1 LRHAAPQQWASARPA
16 ARLKNGL
23 LRVVKIGFALP
34 RNDRT
39 QRRGALVPARE
50 LIMNGLGGLNKS
62 PEGVVIGLVQL
73 QLPNVVTR
81 ADLARQTERIV
92 WMVGKARRNLS
103 TMDLVVFPEYSLHG
117 LSMDTNPE
125 IMCRLDGPEV
135 TAFKQACV
143 DNGIWGCFS
152 IMEFNPHGNPY
163 NSGLII
169 DDHGE
174 IKLYYRKLHPWIPVE
189 PWEPGDIGIPV
200 IEGPKGAR
208 IALIICHDGMFPEMA
223 RECAYKGAEIMI
235 RTAGYTAPIR
245 EAWRFTNQANSFQN
259 LMVTANVC
267 MCGSD
272 GSFDSMGEGMIV
284 NFDGTVLAHG
294 TTGRADEIITAEV
307 RPDLVREARINW
319 GVENNIYQLWHRGYV
334 AVKGGAMDCPYTFMQ
349 DMVAGT
355 FRLPWEDQV
364 KVTDGSS
371 CGFPVP
377 TRMFG
382 KTAKAAE

>member
-1 LRHAAPQQWASARPA
+1 
-16 ARLKNGL
+16 
-23 LRVVKIGFALP
+23 
-34 RNDRT
+34 
-39 QRRGALVPARE
+39 
-50 LIMNGLGGLNKS
+50 MNGLGGLNKS
-62 PEGVVIGLVQL
+62 PNGVVIGLVQL
-73 QLPNVVTR
+73 QLPVVVTK

-92 WMVGKARRNLS
+92 YMVGKARRNLG

-117 LSMDTNPE
+117 LSMDTNPA

-135 TAFKQACV
+135 AAFKKACI
-143 DNGIWGCFS
+143 DNKIWGCFS
-152 IMEFNPHGNPY
+152 IMEFNPDGNPY

-169 DDHGE
+169 DDQGE
-174 IKLYYRKLHPWIPVE
+174 IKLYYRKFHPWIPVE
-189 PWEPGDIGIPV
+189 PWEPGDVGIPV
-200 IEGPKGAR
+200 IEGPKGA
-208 IALIICHDGMFPEMA
+208 
-223 RECAYKGAEIMI
+223 KIMI

-245 EAWRFTNQANSFQN
+245 ESWRFTNQANAFQN

-284 NFDGTVLAHG
+284 NFDGSILAHG
-294 TTGRADEIITAEV
+294 TTGRVDEIITAEV

-355 FRLPWEDQV
+355 YRLPWEDQV
-364 KVTDGSS
+364 KVTDGTS

-382 KTAKAAE
+382 ARTDKAAE